1 MNIVH
6 CMPRSRRV
14 DAADNSVNYN
24 DLTNEPVGY
33 MPQREDARDAPG
45 VDEACQESCLRS
57 ATLVLIGGSFVPAT
71 GAIERRDSTVSVA
84 RALCAMTGGVAKF
97 VPVDAGGR
105 GQGLHKIP
113 SIACTSL

>member
-1 MNIVH
+1 M
-6 CMPRSRRV
+6 
-14 DAADNSVNYN
+14 
-24 DLTNEPVGY
+24 
-33 MPQREDARDAPG
+33 
-45 VDEACQESCLRS
+45 
-57 ATLVLIGGSFVPAT
+57 PAT